1 MNNLNLLVS
10 KLNSLLDS
18 LAGFKKELDKDG
30 FSLEKISIVIPS
42 LLAFIRS
49 LTEISG
55 IKEELKD
62 VLKDDDK
69 IIELVKI
76 ILSLKNSIIA
86 LVNTFKDPESVQLLL
101 SALESLEEKKD

>member
-18 LAGFKKELDKDG
+18 LASFKKELDKDG

-62 VLKDDDK
+62 VFKDDDK
-69 IIELVKI
+69 IVELVKI
-76 ILSLKNSIIA
+76 MLSLKNSILSLIDS
-86 LVNTFKDPESVQLLL
+86 FKDPKSVQLLL
-101 SALESLEEKKD
+101 SALESLDEKKD